1 MHSSFI
7 GNKNC
12 KKNKQNPTSIHKS
25 SIGNSGGCSLSG
37 ILNNIMENIFLV
49 HERMCRNHQS
59 NMLSER
65 NLT

>member
-12 KKNKQNPTSIHKS
+12 KKKNPTSIHKS
-25 SIGNSGGCSLSG
+25 RIGNSGGCSLSG

-49 HERMCRNHQS
+49 LERMQE
-59 NMLSER
+59 LPK
-65 NLT
+65 